1 MIANLNLRSDTAS
14 SLKVTL
20 LIETLMS
27 GKIAASIAEFPTFR
41 VEAETQES
49 AVQQLQLNF
58 LERAKYI
65 ETIAW
70 EVPLYSIEPEQPV
83 IPVENPWLAIAGKYA
98 DDPNWDDYQASI
110 AEARH
115 KTNADMVLNGESIA

>member
-1 MIANLNLRSDTAS
+1 MVANLNSRSNIAS
-14 SLKVTL
+14 PLKVTL

-27 GKIAASIAEFPTFR
+27 GQIAASIAEFPTFR

-49 AVQQLQLNF
+49 AVQQLQMNF
-58 LERAKYI
+58 LERAKHI

-70 EVPLYSIEPEQPV
+70 EVPLDSVESV
-83 IPVENPWLAIAGKYA
+83 IPSENPWLSIAGKYA

-110 AEARH
+110 AEARLEA
-115 KTNADMVLNGESIA
+115 TVGMALDGESIA